1 MFQDITVEMIQVY
14 SSVLSTHRTIRSHV
28 AWIILL
34 TTPDERG
41 CSSAT
46 VQKSEDVILL
56 RGEIGAGCNSHIS
69 TIVPRV
75 PWASL
80 ATALIYGGTD
90 LQQLLPH
97 HTCWPI
103 KRSFSSF
110 TILKTSTG
118 VNSEKS
124 TIHWILEERPERN
137 KKNDPVLAGG
147 AQWPLPSA
155 HAIDTGRVSPCATVQ
170 IHCLS

>member
-80 ATALIYGGTD
+80 ATAMIYGGTD

-97 HTCWPI
+97 HTL
-103 KRSFSSF
+103 
-110 TILKTSTG
+110 T
-118 VNSEKS
+118 N
-124 TIHWILEERPERN
+124 
-137 KKNDPVLAGG
+137 
-147 AQWPLPSA
+147 
-155 HAIDTGRVSPCATVQ
+155 
-170 IHCLS
+170 